1 MLAADLDHRGE
12 RQITMGGLQ
21 PFALGLA
28 HHERPARQDGRC
40 PGGGVGRRVQRR
52 LDHVDA
58 VRRSDRRTER
68 FGRQLIVQVR
78 ELEASRE
85 VPPPGPDV
93 QAMVERNAELAA
105 DLEAARWTISSL
117 EANVGGVPTG
127 AQAVV
132 ARRDETPPAEPHPAP
147 GANS

>member
-1 MLAADLDHRGE
+1 VGALAESE
-12 RQITMGGLQ
+12 RASKAREQHGDEETRSEMRELEGLLAERAREVARLTA
-21 PFALGLA
+21 AL
-28 HHERPARQDGRC
+28 HD
-40 PGGGVGRRVQRR
+40 
-52 LDHVDA
+52 
-58 VRRSDRRTER
+58 TER
-68 FGRQLIVQVR
+68 FGRQLIIQVR
-78 ELEASRE
+78 ELEAARE

-93 QAMVERNAELAA
+93 QAMVDRNAELAA

-127 AQAVV
+127 SQAVV